1 MIIEPGWNRFRT
13 LISLK
18 ACEIV
23 TRPSR
28 RHGGFAIPSRH
39 ATNRCASLRSC
50 MSGIPCGVLP
60 AGSFMQTVMFSRARR
75 RTRGQTMT
83 EFALVVPVL
92 MVLIMGV
99 LDGALLMF
107 SVGTA
112 RYSSAEGSRVAATLG
127 NVANT
132 DSQVVATV
140 RNIVSGTQL
149 FTVNE
154 VDIYKLN
161 QDGNG
166 NLTQDVAKTNKYAL
180 DGTPLNATPWPATS
194 RNVGNGTSDFIGITV
209 NYTYTWKAGFFA
221 PLGPLRTTAISYV
234 RIEPQSY

>member
-1 MIIEPGWNRFRT
+1 MEAERSSGKRT
-13 LISLK
+13 
-18 ACEIV
+18 
-23 TRPSR
+23 
-28 RHGGFAIPSRH
+28 
-39 ATNRCASLRSC
+39 
-50 MSGIPCGVLP
+50 
-60 AGSFMQTVMFSRARR
+60 

-92 MVLIMGV
+92 LVLIMGV

-132 DSQVVATV
+132 DSQVVTTI
-140 RNIVSGTQL
+140 RNTVSGTQL
-149 FTVNE
+149 FTVDE
-154 VDIYKLN
+154 VDIYKL
-161 QDGNG
+161 DVDASG
-166 NLTQDVAKTNKYAL
+166 NLTQNIAKTNKYKL
-180 DGTPLNATPWPATS
+180 DGTPVNSIPWPAS
-194 RNVGNGTSDFIGITV
+194 GRDVGNGTSDFIGITV

-221 PLGPLRTTAISYV
+221 PLGPLKTTAVSWV

>member
-1 MIIEPGWNRFRT
+1 
-13 LISLK
+13 
-18 ACEIV
+18 
-23 TRPSR
+23 
-28 RHGGFAIPSRH
+28 
-39 ATNRCASLRSC
+39 
-50 MSGIPCGVLP
+50 
-60 AGSFMQTVMFSRARR
+60 
-75 RTRGQTMT
+75 MT

-92 MVLIMGV
+92 LVLIMGV

-112 RYSSAEGSRVAATLG
+112 RYAAAEGSRVAATLG
-127 NVANT
+127 NVSNT
-132 DSQVVATV
+132 DSQVLTTIRQTV
-140 RNIVSGTQL
+140 GSTQL
-149 FTVNE
+149 FTVE
-154 VDIYKLN
+154 EIDIYKLN

-180 DGTPLNATPWPATS
+180 NGTALNGTPWPASS

-221 PLGPLRTTAISYV
+221 PLGPLRTTAVSYV